1 MGELW
6 LGQPG
11 RVLIDEHSLGRLGG
25 LAGLGARGA
34 LGLLHQVGLSPGVA
48 SGRLPLEL
56 NFFPRL
62 GGDCRLELCPPAVT
76 EPRAKSE
83 ETLLDPGWSARSSQ
97 PEESVILHG
106 TFPQVLA
113 ALLAGQP
120 EDEDVLLLRP
130 VLLLLHHDQ
139 GQLLLLEVQLHDL
152 RPEKQTDFLVSLVDK
167 NTCGDNI
174 VTLVIT
180 VII

>member
-1 MGELW
+1 M
-6 LGQPG
+6 G
-11 RVLIDEHSLGRLGG
+11 RVLIDEGGLGG
-25 LAGLGARGA
+25 LAGLGALGA
-34 LGLLHQVGLSPGVA
+34 LGLLHEVGLSPGVPSA
-48 SGRLPLEL
+48 GLPLEL

-62 GGDCRLELCPPAVT
+62 GGDCGLELCPPAVT

-97 PEESVILHG
+97 SEESVILHS

-152 RPEKQTDFLVSLVDK
+152 RPEKQTDLLVSLVDE
-167 NTCGDNI
+167 NTCG
-174 VTLVIT
+174 
-180 VII
+180 